1 MTQLST
7 GVLADV
13 PVKFKID
20 DAWPNAQGSGENAHL
35 YFKAGDEEKVYKAIT
50 ERIYPALESLVSD
63 TFSSDT
69 FSYKFLLSPS
79 SRRRFASAN

>member
-1 MTQLST
+1 MMTQLST

-63 TFSSDT
+63 TFS
-69 FSYKFLLSPS
+69 YKFLLSPS